1 MHSFEYVAP
10 ETLDEALALLDEHGS
25 EAKALAGGQSLIPV
39 LNYRLAKPRVIVDLN
54 GLNLGDVRVDGEG
67 IRLGALAR
75 HCVLEESAELAG
87 ACPIL
92 GEAARLIGNV
102 RVRTLGTIGGS
113 LAHADP
119 AGELPLVMVALGAS
133 LTLRRV
139 RGVRRVTAAD
149 FFTGYLTTVLEPDEL
164 VTEVEVPAMR
174 GKGTAVEE
182 LARRVG
188 DFAMVAVAA
197 VVSVDRRGR
206 VDEACLAYGGVG
218 SRPLRAR
225 SSEDALI
232 GQEPT
237 AERVA
242 LAARTARASLQPQ
255 SDAFVSAAYRS
266 LLVEVLG
273 RRALTRAVSRAL
285 EPA

>member
-1 MHSFEYVAP
+1 VHSFEYVAP
-10 ETLDEALALLDEHGS
+10 ETLDEALALLAEHGS

-39 LNYRLAKPRVIVDLN
+39 LNYRLARPRIIVDLN
-54 GLNLGDVRVDGEG
+54 GLRLGGVRVEGEQ
-67 IRLGALAR
+67 IALGALTR

-92 GEAARLIGNV
+92 GDAARLIGNV
-102 RVRTLGTIGGS
+102 RVRTLGTVGGS

-133 LTLRRV
+133 LTLRRA

-164 VTEVEVPAMR
+164 VTEVEVPATR

-206 VDEACLAYGGVG
+206 VDEARLAYGGVG
-218 SRPLRAR
+218 PRPLRAR

-242 LAARTARASLQPQ
+242 LAARTARASLRPQ

-285 EPA
+285 EAA

>member
-10 ETLDEALALLDEHGS
+10 ETLDEALALLAEHGA

-39 LNYRLAKPRVIVDLN
+39 LNYRLARPRMIVDLN
-54 GLNLGDVRVDGEG
+54 VLRLGGVRVEGER
-67 IRLGALAR
+67 IALGALTR
-75 HCVLEESAELAG
+75 HCDLEESAELAG

-102 RVRTLGTIGGS
+102 RVRTLGTVGGS

-133 LTLRRV
+133 LTLSRS
-139 RGVRRVTAAD
+139 RGVRRVPAAD

-164 VTEVEVPAMR
+164 VTEVEVPATR

-197 VVSVDRRGR
+197 MVSVDRRGR

-218 SRPLRAR
+218 PRPLRAR
-225 SSEDALI
+225 PAEDALI

-242 LAARTARASLQPQ
+242 LASRTARASLQPQ
-255 SDAFVSAAYRS
+255 SDAFVSAAYRA